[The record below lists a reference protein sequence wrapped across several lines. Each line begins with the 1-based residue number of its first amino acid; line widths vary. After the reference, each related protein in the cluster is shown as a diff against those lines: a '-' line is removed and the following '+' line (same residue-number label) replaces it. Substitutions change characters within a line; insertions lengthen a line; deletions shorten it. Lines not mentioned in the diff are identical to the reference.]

1 MRLETLPLLLGGLVG
16 VFGLLLVLDAWLKD
30 DLIPE
35 ERRRTPRIPRDR
47 GGEALVGLG
56 TIAMAAA
63 FVGRDT
69 WRWGTIAVIA
79 GSLLFLIGALRNR
92 SYLRQLFSRADW
104 RRARPAPEV
113 VEPPPLVTPATF
125 PEASRRIR

>member
-16 VFGLLLVLDAWLKD
+16 LVGLMLVLDAWLKD

-35 ERRRTPRIPRDR
+35 ERRRTPRRPRDR
-47 GGEALVGLG
+47 GGEGLVGLG

-79 GSLLFLIGALRNR
+79 GSLLFLIGAVRNR
-92 SYLRQLFSRADW
+92 MYLREVFSRADW

-113 VEPPPLVTPATF
+113 VETPQLVTPASF
-125 PEASRRIR
+125 PDGSRRIR